1 MQLAKRTKL
10 EIFVEQHALARIE
23 AMLGESGFTGWSVF
37 EGVEGAGSQGGWRQ
51 TGITE
56 GAAYLLV
63 AIGSEA
69 AAESALSWLADYFT
83 VYPGIVAVSEV
94 AVMRGDR
101 F

>member
-23 AMLGESGFTGWSVF
+23 TMLGESGFTGWSVF
-37 EGVEGAGSQGGWRQ
+37 EGVEGAGAHGAWRQ
-51 TGITE
+51 SGISE
-56 GAAYLLV
+56 GSAYLVV
-63 AIGSEA
+63 AVGSDAASEA
-69 AAESALSWLADYFT
+69 ALMWLADYFK
-83 VYPGIVAVSEV
+83 VYPGIVTVSEV